1 MRETKDTIVI
11 GASTLVSLSD
21 QHISLLACFMCT
33 NHSRS
38 LQERERGGEYLL
50 RRVCQHRG
58 ERSVQEKGEREMNM
72 RGQNA
77 LVAMLMLG
85 VCIVSTTPRGA
96 DAADFLFVQTAS
108 GATLNGTLTMTGV
121 GQDTTYFSD
130 RPVRVAGRMSTEEFL
145 TLFEPSGTFSEV
157 RLCHARVYVCVECT
171 LLLPSTLSS
180 QR

>member
-1 MRETKDTIVI
+1 
-11 GASTLVSLSD
+11 
-21 QHISLLACFMCT
+21 
-33 NHSRS
+33 
-38 LQERERGGEYLL
+38 
-50 RRVCQHRG
+50 
-58 ERSVQEKGEREMNM
+58 MNM

-77 LVAMLMLG
+77 LVAMFVLG

-145 TLFEPSGTFSEV
+145 TLFDASGTFSEV
-157 RLCHARVYVCVECT
+157 RLCHARVYLCVECT
-171 LLLPSTLSS
+171 LLMPSTLCS

>member
-1 MRETKDTIVI
+1 M
-11 GASTLVSLSD
+11 
-21 QHISLLACFMCT
+21 
-33 NHSRS
+33 
-38 LQERERGGEYLL
+38 Y
-50 RRVCQHRG
+50 
-58 ERSVQEKGEREMNM
+58 M

-77 LVAMLMLG
+77 LVAMFVL
-85 VCIVSTTPRGA
+85 VVYVVSTAPTGA

-157 RLCHARVYVCVECT
+157 RLCHARVYLCVECI